1 MKEMKLGRIL
11 VEKRHKK
18 GITQEELAA
27 YLGVSKAAVS
37 KWENEMTY
45 PDITLLP
52 QFAAYFNITIDD
64 LLGYESQM
72 SKAEIQKC
80 YTQLAERL
88 CCASFSGSIGALPK
102 AHKEILF
109 LLSSC
114 VSYGRTTGE
123 SCNAGRE
130 AGRYHGSAGRS
141 KSAFFSCKDKSRG
154 TGVWEKRVSNGSL
167 LPVGIKT
174 PF

>member
-52 QFAAYFNITIDD
+52 QLAAYFNITIDD
-64 LLGYESQM
+64 LLGYEPQM

-80 YTQLAERL
+80 YTQLAKGF
-88 CCASFSGSIGALPK
+88 AVLPFQEVLEHCRK
-102 AHKEILF
+102 P
-109 LLSSC
+109 
-114 VSYGRTTGE
+114 VSYTHLT
-123 SCNAGRE
+123 
-130 AGRYHGSAGRS
+130 
-141 KSAFFSCKDKSRG
+141 
-154 TGVWEKRVSNGSL
+154 
-167 LPVGIKT
+167 LPTIA
-174 PF
+174 

>member
-52 QFAAYFNITIDD
+52 QLAAYFNITIDD
-64 LLGYESQM
+64 LLGYEPQM

-80 YTQLAERL
+80 YTQLAKGFAVLPFRKYW
-88 CCASFSGSIGALPK
+88 SIA
-102 AHKEILF
+102 E
-109 LLSSC
+109 SS
-114 VSYGRTTGE
+114 
-123 SCNAGRE
+123 
-130 AGRYHGSAGRS
+130 
-141 KSAFFSCKDKSRG
+141 
-154 TGVWEKRVSNGSL
+154 
-167 LPVGIKT
+167 
-174 PF
+174 